1 VPELSASAQRVQEA
15 LRAAGVDV
23 EVRELAAS
31 TRTAAEAASSVGCTV
46 PEIAKSLVFRGTV
59 SGDPILVIA
68 SGANRVDE
76 ARVAGI
82 VGEPI
87 ERASAEF
94 VRDATGYAIGGV
106 PPAGHRTAIRTLIDE
121 DLTTLEH
128 IWAAAGTPNAVC
140 RLRVDELVRVTGGTV
155 AAIRVSVTGHDAH

>member
-1 VPELSASAQRVQEA
+1 MPELSSSAQRVQEA
-15 LRAAGVDV
+15 LRAAGIDV

-31 TRTAAEAASSVGCTV
+31 TRTAADAASSVGCTV
-46 PEIAKSLVFRGTV
+46 REIAKSLVFRGTV
-59 SGDPILVIA
+59 SGVPILVIA

-76 ARVAGI
+76 ARVARI

-87 ERASAEF
+87 ERANADF
-94 VRDATGYAIGGV
+94 VRETTGYAIGGV
-106 PPAGHRTAIRTLIDE
+106 PPAGHLTAIRTLIDD

-140 RLRVDELVRVTGGTV
+140 RLRVDELVRVTRGRIATV
-155 AAIRVSVTGHDAH
+155 CLR